1 MISYIELLASG
12 AAIFLIYQW
21 TSFHRTKS
29 KLEHIPTLG
38 SGWFILT
45 YFDAWKFIFEG
56 HTLIK
61 AGYAKYQRGVF
72 KIPTFT
78 TSSGWLVMISDLGMI
93 EDMRKA
99 PLDVMSFRGASHD
112 VLQSEHLLKD
122 HIRTPPFHIPV
133 ARTPMTRAFVSKFGD
148 VSEEIKAACGEW
160 LDAGEDWK
168 PFTLY
173 QALIHVVCRA
183 SNRLFVGTP
192 LCQDSEY
199 LRIQEDWTIHLI
211 VSSSILS
218 KVPAFLKPAVA
229 ATMLQVRSGIKDI
242 ERLLGPTIQSRLD
255 DMKQYGAGWE
265 GKPNDMITWLIEGA
279 LPERRNVKDI
289 SMKIVF
295 MNASS
300 IHTTSISTTNALF
313 ELAARQEYIGPLRA
327 EIEEAISTHGWTKDA
342 MRQMR
347 KLDSFIKESSR
358 FAGTNAIS
366 MRRKV
371 LKDFVF
377 SNGVT
382 VPAGITLAVASYSLQ
397 TDSEYYD
404 DPTTFR
410 GFRFSEMRD
419 TGSDEFDPL
428 RHQMITLDPTYM
440 IFGYGRNACPGRFFA
455 VNEVKAIL
463 AYIITT
469 YDLKLEGDAAE
480 APVGSW
486 SAGNRGAQKRKLD

>member
-1 MISYIELLASG
+1 MG
-12 AAIFLIYQW
+12 
-21 TSFHRTKS
+21 
-29 KLEHIPTLG
+29 PT
-38 SGWFILT
+38 
-45 YFDAWKFIFEG
+45 
-56 HTLIK
+56 TLQ
-61 AGYAKYQRGVF
+61 YHRGVF

-78 TSSGWLVMISDLGMI
+78 TSSGWLVMVSDLAMI

-112 VLQSEHLLKD
+112 SEHLLKD

-148 VSEEIKAACGEW
+148 VSEEIKAACGDW
-160 LDAGEDWK
+160 LDAGE
-168 PFTLY
+168 
-173 QALIHVVCRA
+173 
-183 SNRLFVGTP
+183 G
-192 LCQDSEY
+192 QDPEY

-229 ATMLQVRSGIKDI
+229 ATMLQVRSGIKDT
-242 ERLLGPTIQSRLD
+242 ERLLGPTIQRRLD

-265 GKPNDMITWLIEGA
+265 GKPNDMITWLIKGA
-279 LPERRNVKDI
+279 LPEHRNVKDI

-313 ELAARQEYIGPLRA
+313 DLAAHQEYITPLRA
-327 EIEEAISTHGWTKDA
+327 EIEEAISSHGWTKDA

-382 VPAGITLAVASYSLQ
+382 VPAGVTLAVASYSLQ
-397 TDSEYYD
+397 IDPEYYD
-404 DPTTFR
+404 DPTTFK

-440 IFGYGRNACPGRFFA
+440 VFGYGRNACPGRFFA
-455 VNEVKAIL
+455 VNEVKAVL

-469 YDLKLEGDAAE
+469 YDLKLQGDAAE

-486 SAGNRGAQKRKLD
+486 SAGNRGPSITGQILLRKRKLD